1 MQLADQPESDI
12 PFPMSLENA
21 ATAPMST
28 LNADEA
34 LAVVINYRS
43 SLAALV
49 WVLYDICIT
58 FDQEVALI
66 WPKPWSRMKFL
77 YLFIRYVP
85 ISIQLSIVIP
95 SSPEL
100 VSTLHLT
107 PHACYVWK
115 MYQGLATIM
124 TFAAVDFVLILRG
137 DYSSH
142 SRALPASDLVRVY
155 ALWTH
160 SRPVHWIVAG
170 AFALDLVA
178 IATGFALMMRSVT
191 FDNMCLPIA
200 VPNPVLLGV
209 FSGTLLIFQT
219 VLFVLTAIR
228 FVHAVRQGW
237 GDSPLVELV
246 MRDGAWAFAVL
257 FAIIASVS
265 GLYISR
271 SPLAEPV
278 FGWLLLVYA
287 FCGYRVL
294 LNLERLAAPRM
305 YANRTV
311 SEDRRMQFT
320 TRLTSRCTADDT
332 VSADAYRLHSI

>member
-1 MQLADQPESDI
+1 
-12 PFPMSLENA
+12 MSLENA
-21 ATAPMST
+21 VTAPMST

-85 ISIQLSIVIP
+85 VSIQLSIVIP

-142 SRALPASDLVRVY
+142 SRAQLASDLV
-155 ALWTH
+155 
-160 SRPVHWIVAG
+160 
-170 AFALDLVA
+170 
-178 IATGFALMMRSVT
+178 
-191 FDNMCLPIA
+191 
-200 VPNPVLLGV
+200 
-209 FSGTLLIFQT
+209 GTLLIFQT

-287 FCGYRVL
+287 FCVRIIHPLRGVWARLEFQGYRVL

-305 YANRTV
+305 YDNRTV

-332 VSADAYRLHSI
+332 VSADAYGLHSI